1 MAGPAP
7 RSFRPRNTGRRRSL
21 RTNLFAAI
29 VLVVALSVGLMLVVG
44 AVLTRRQVEHA
55 TLEGLA
61 HQADVLTA
69 REVLSIQ
76 PLNHLP
82 LLNKTVL
89 AKQQERAVPVNN
101 LRKPSPYLPGLTL
114 RRVRKGEAVNGTLRI
129 SGTEYFFAAR
139 RIGTGPKALVL
150 LRPRSRGNSAFYP
163 FLVGLLI
170 AAGAGISLAALAA
183 FLLARRI
190 ARPVQRVVDATRRLA
205 EDRDPEPVPIEGAY
219 EIASLA
225 HAFNEMA
232 EQLTEARAAEKQF
245 LLSVSHELKTP
256 LTAIRGYAEGVADG
270 AFEYDEAIATISS
283 EAARLERLV
292 RDLLDLARINRTD
305 FSIHCET
312 VDLAATAREVV
323 RRYEGPAREFGVTLE
338 AFAPASSPAIGDP
351 DRVLQ
356 VTSNLVENALRLT
369 PRGGVV
375 RVSAE
380 PGVLVVED
388 TGPGLRQE
396 DLPRAFERF
405 YLYSR
410 YGSDRP
416 VGTGLGL
423 SIVKELTH
431 GMGGSVE
438 VETTPGR
445 GTSFTVRLPGTS
457 GDGFTEGLPAANESL
472 TQAGDDGSVESDQEV
487 LR

>member
-1 MAGPAP
+1 VK
-7 RSFRPRNTGRRRSL
+7 RPRSL
-21 RTNLFAAI
+21 RTNLFVAI
-29 VLVVALSVGLMLVVG
+29 VLVVALSIGLMLVVG

-69 REVLSIQ
+69 REVIAIAPLAHLK
-76 PLNHLP
+76 PLNQ
-82 LLNKTVL
+82 TVL
-89 AKQQERAVPVNN
+89 KKQQEQAVGINN
-101 LRKPSPYLPGLTL
+101 LRRPTPYLPGDLL
-114 RRVRKGEAVNGTLRI
+114 GRVRKGEDVNGTVRI
-129 SGTEYFFAAR
+129 HGTEYFIAAR
-139 RIGTGPKALVL
+139 KIGTGRKALVL

-163 FLVGLLI
+163 FFVGLLI
-170 AAGAGISLAALAA
+170 AAGAGIALAALAA

-190 ARPVQRVVDATRRLA
+190 VRPVRRVVDATRRLA

-225 HAFNEMA
+225 RAFNEMA
-232 EQLTEARAAEKQF
+232 EQLARARAAEKQF

-270 AFEYDEAIATISS
+270 AFDMDEAVTTISV

-292 RDLLDLARINRTD
+292 RDLLDLARMNRTD
-305 FSIHCET
+305 FSIHREEI
-312 VDLAATAREVV
+312 DLATIAREAV
-323 RRYEGPAREFGVTLE
+323 RRYEGQARDFGVRLE
-338 AFAPASSPAIGDP
+338 AFAPEPSPAIGDP
-351 DRVLQ
+351 DRILQ
-356 VTSNLVENALRLT
+356 VASNLVENALRLT
-369 PRGGVV
+369 PPDGVV
-375 RVSAE
+375 RVAAE
-380 PGVLVVED
+380 PRLLVVED
-388 TGPGLRQE
+388 TGPGLSQE

-410 YGSDRP
+410 YASDRP

-423 SIVKELTH
+423 SIVKELTQ

-438 VETTPGR
+438 VETTSGR
-445 GTSFTVRLPGTS
+445 GTRFTVRLPGTD
-457 GDGFTEGLPAANESL
+457 GDAFTDGLPAANESFAP
-472 TQAGDDGSVESDQEV
+472 AGAESDQEA

>member
-1 MAGPAP
+1 
-7 RSFRPRNTGRRRSL
+7 
-21 RTNLFAAI
+21 
-29 VLVVALSVGLMLVVG
+29 MLVVG
-44 AVLTRRQVEHA
+44 ALLTRRQVENA

-69 REVLSIQ
+69 REVIAIAPLAHLK
-76 PLNHLP
+76 PLNQ
-82 LLNKTVL
+82 TVL
-89 AKQQERAVPVNN
+89 KKQQEQAVGINN
-101 LRKPSPYLPGLTL
+101 LRRPTPYLPGDLL
-114 RRVRKGEAVNGTLRI
+114 GRVRNGEDVNGTVRI
-129 SGTEYFFAAR
+129 HGTEYFIAAR
-139 RIGTGPKALVL
+139 KIGRKALVL

-163 FLVGLLI
+163 FFVGLLI
-170 AAGAGISLAALAA
+170 AAGAGIALAALAA

-190 ARPVQRVVDATRRLA
+190 ARPVRRVVDATRHLA
-205 EDRDPEPVPIEGAY
+205 EERDPEPVPIEGAY

-225 HAFNEMA
+225 RAFNEMA
-232 EQLTEARAAEKQF
+232 EQLARARAAEKQF

-270 AFEYDEAIATISS
+270 AFDMDEAVATISL

-292 RDLLDLARINRTD
+292 GDLLDLARMNRTD
-305 FSIHCET
+305 FSIHRER
-312 VDLAATAREVV
+312 VDLAAIAQEAV
-323 RRYEGPAREFGVTLE
+323 RRYEGQARDFGVTLE
-338 AFAPASSPAIGDP
+338 AFAPAPSAAVGDP

-380 PGVLVVED
+380 PGALVVED
-388 TGPGLRQE
+388 TGPGLSAE

-410 YGSDRP
+410 YSSDRP

-423 SIVKELTH
+423 SIVKELIQ
-431 GMGGSVE
+431 GMGGSVD
-438 VETTPGR
+438 VETTSGR
-445 GTSFTVRLPGTS
+445 GTKFTVRLPGAD
-457 GDGFTEGLPAANESL
+457 GLGFTDGLRAANREL
-472 TQAGDDGSVESDQEV
+472 TQAGDDAGAES

>member
-1 MAGPAP
+1 VKHP
-7 RSFRPRNTGRRRSL
+7 RSL
-21 RTNLFAAI
+21 RTNLFVAI
-29 VLVVALSVGLMLVVG
+29 VLVVALSIGLMLVVG

-69 REVLSIQ
+69 REVIAIAPLAHLK
-76 PLNHLP
+76 PLNQ
-82 LLNKTVL
+82 TVL
-89 AKQQERAVPVNN
+89 KKQQEQAVGINN
-101 LRKPSPYLPGLTL
+101 LRRPTPYLPGDLL
-114 RRVRKGEAVNGTLRI
+114 GRVRRGEDLNGTVRI
-129 SGTEYFFAAR
+129 HGTEYFIAAR
-139 RIGTGPKALVL
+139 KIGRKALVL

-163 FLVGLLI
+163 FFVGLLI
-170 AAGAGISLAALAA
+170 AAGAGIALAALAA

-190 ARPVQRVVDATRRLA
+190 ARPVRRVVDATRHLA

-225 HAFNEMA
+225 RAFNEMA
-232 EQLTEARAAEKQF
+232 EQLARARAAEKQF

-270 AFEYDEAIATISS
+270 AFDMDEAVVTISI

-292 RDLLDLARINRTD
+292 RDLLDLARMNRTD
-305 FSIHCET
+305 FSIHREEI
-312 VDLAATAREVV
+312 DLATIAGEAV
-323 RRYEGPAREFGVTLE
+323 RRYEGQARDFGVVLE
-338 AFAPASSPAIGDP
+338 AIAPGPSPAIGDP
-351 DRVLQ
+351 DRILQ
-356 VTSNLVENALRLT
+356 VASNLIENALRLT
-369 PRGGVV
+369 PRDGIV
-375 RVSAE
+375 RVFAE
-380 PGVLVVED
+380 PGLLVVED
-388 TGPGLRQE
+388 TGPGLSQE

-423 SIVKELTH
+423 SIVKELTQ

-438 VETTPGR
+438 VEATPGR
-445 GTSFTVRLPGTS
+445 GTRFTVRLPGTH
-457 GDGFTEGLPAANESL
+457 GEGLTDGLPASSESL
-472 TQAGDDGSVESDQEV
+472 TPADEAGAKSA
-487 LR
+487 R

>member
-1 MAGPAP
+1 VKHP
-7 RSFRPRNTGRRRSL
+7 RSL
-21 RTNLFAAI
+21 RTNLFVAI
-29 VLVVALSVGLMLVVG
+29 VLVVALSIGLMLVVG

-69 REVLSIQ
+69 REVIAIAPLAHLK
-76 PLNHLP
+76 PLNQ
-82 LLNKTVL
+82 TVL
-89 AKQQERAVPVNN
+89 KKQQERAVGIYN
-101 LRKPSPYLPGLTL
+101 LRRPTPYLPGDLL
-114 RRVRKGEAVNGTLRI
+114 GRVRRGEDLNGTVRI
-129 SGTEYFFAAR
+129 HGTEYFIAAR
-139 RIGTGPKALVL
+139 KIGNGRKAPALVL

-163 FLVGLLI
+163 FFVGLLI
-170 AAGAGISLAALAA
+170 AAGAGIALAALAA

-190 ARPVQRVVDATRRLA
+190 ARPVRRVVDATRHLA

-225 HAFNEMA
+225 RAFNEMA
-232 EQLTEARAAEKQF
+232 EQLARARAAEKQF

-270 AFEYDEAIATISS
+270 AFDMDEAVVTISI

-292 RDLLDLARINRTD
+292 RDLLDLARMNRTD
-305 FSIHCET
+305 FSIHREEI
-312 VDLAATAREVV
+312 DLATIAGEAV
-323 RRYEGPAREFGVTLE
+323 RRYEGQARDFGVVLE
-338 AFAPASSPAIGDP
+338 AIAPGPSPAIGDP
-351 DRVLQ
+351 DRILQ
-356 VTSNLVENALRLT
+356 VASNLIENALRLT
-369 PRGGVV
+369 PRDGVV
-375 RVSAE
+375 RVLAE
-380 PGVLVVED
+380 PGLLIVED
-388 TGPGLRQE
+388 TGPGLSQE

-423 SIVKELTH
+423 SIVKELTQ

-438 VETTPGR
+438 VEATPGR
-445 GTSFTVRLPGTS
+445 GTRFTVRLPGTH
-457 GDGFTEGLPAANESL
+457 GDGLTDGLPASSESL
-472 TQAGDDGSVESDQEV
+472 TPADEAGAKSA
-487 LR
+487 R